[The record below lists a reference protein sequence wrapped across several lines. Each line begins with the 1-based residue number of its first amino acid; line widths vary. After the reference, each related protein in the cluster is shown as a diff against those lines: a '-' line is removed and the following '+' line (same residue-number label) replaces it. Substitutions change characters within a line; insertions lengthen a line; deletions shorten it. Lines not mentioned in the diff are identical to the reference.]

1 MEHDY
6 FADEPESLSSYL
18 TFRVCDFLSET
29 AAEKGGDDLSI
40 GLSHAKA
47 DMVNSLL
54 IPALEDNYGEAVFDP
69 RCFNT
74 DKLIKVCEDTEKI
87 VDSILNQRKSS
98 TFVDPRYFTYG
109 GSTVLV
115 VLFKISV
122 ELLDEG
128 IELQL
133 PSRARVDAMM
143 DKFDLYESY
152 FADSID

>member
-1 MEHDY
+1 
-6 FADEPESLSSYL
+6 
-18 TFRVCDFLSET
+18 
-29 AAEKGGDDLSI
+29 
-40 GLSHAKA
+40 
-47 DMVNSLL
+47 MVNSLL

-115 VLFKISV
+115 VLFKISE